1 MFKPYAMN
9 WIDIVVI
16 ALLIAAA
23 IWGIYKGFLAQLISI
38 LGVVIGIWGASKLTP
53 AVSAWAID
61 FFGAQDSASAIKIA
75 SFILIVVL
83 IIIVCHLIGKLLE
96 KVMNLTVLGGLNK
109 FLGAVFCILKVAL
122 ILVAVASLVDNGLE
136 TMNVEVPEVLKA
148 SKAYAYLNAAAD
160 KIMPFV
166 KQMFANMA

>member
-1 MFKPYAMN
+1 MN

-16 ALLIAAA
+16 ALGIATA

-38 LGVVIGIWGASKLTP
+38 LGVLIGIWGASKLTP
-53 AVSAWAID
+53 SVSEWAIGL
-61 FFGAQDSASAIKIA
+61 FGAQDSASAVKIV
-75 SFILIVVL
+75 SFILLVVV
-83 IIIVCHLIGKLLE
+83 IIIVCHLLGKLLE

-109 FLGAVFCILKVAL
+109 FLGAVFCVVKVAL
-122 ILVAVASLVDNGLE
+122 ILVAVASLVDGALE

-166 KQMFANMA
+166 RQLFSNIS

>member
-1 MFKPYAMN
+1 MN

-16 ALLIAAA
+16 ALGIAAA

-38 LGVVIGIWGASKLTP
+38 LGVLIGIWGASKLTP
-53 AVSAWAID
+53 SVSEWAIGL
-61 FFGAQDSASAIKIA
+61 FGAQDSASAVKIV
-75 SFILIVVL
+75 SFILLVVV
-83 IIIVCHLIGKLLE
+83 IIIVCHLLGKLLE

-109 FLGAVFCILKVAL
+109 FLGAVFCVVKVAL
-122 ILVAVASLVDNGLE
+122 ILVAVASLVDGALE

-166 KQMFANMA
+166 KQLFSNIS